1 MHYGAKTVYTI
12 GLNGRGEAA
21 ASAKTNAQNTP
32 KGEPTV
38 LSSSN
43 MERGVTAA
51 FPSSAG
57 VMTNTYDRKSAP
69 SEAKREFFD
78 QIKNFDIT

>member
-1 MHYGAKTVYTI
+1 MHHGAKTVYGA
-12 GLNGRGEAA
+12 GLNGREGG
-21 ASAKTNAQNTP
+21 ASSKTNAQNTT

-51 FPSSAG
+51 FPSSG

-78 QIKNFDIT
+78 QIKKLDIA

>member
-1 MHYGAKTVYTI
+1 MHHGAKTVYTT
-12 GLNGRGEAA
+12 GLHGRGEA
-21 ASAKTNAQNTP
+21 ASAKTNAQNTT

-43 MERGVTAA
+43 MEHGVTAA

-57 VMTNTYDRKSAP
+57 VMTNTFDRKSAP